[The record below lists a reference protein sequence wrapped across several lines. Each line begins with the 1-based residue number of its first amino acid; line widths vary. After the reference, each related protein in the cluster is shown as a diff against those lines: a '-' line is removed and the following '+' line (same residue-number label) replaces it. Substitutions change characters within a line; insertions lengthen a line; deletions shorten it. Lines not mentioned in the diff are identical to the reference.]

1 VVGLRPRH
9 TALRLAGDPSAGEH
23 RGAA

>member
-1 VVGLRPRH
+1 VGLRPRH
-9 TALRLAGDPSAGEH
+9 TGLRLAGDPAPGEH

>member
-1 VVGLRPRH
+1 VGLRPRH
-9 TALRLAGDPSAGEH
+9 TALRLAGDPAAGEH